1 MEVLRAQAN
10 LRETRNASHGTNAD
24 PSVRETPS
32 QSRETPQTAT
42 TPGLQS
48 SSTQLRVLHTTA
60 QKIKQLPPLPPDGFK
75 VVFRSQ
81 GGLDLTTLQP
91 RYLLTALMQAAAL
104 TDPSTPTRRIHPVN
118 NTCTVSAVNEKDAL
132 KLVQLQHI
140 TYDKHEY
147 AMTAYIAPPDGSVRG
162 VITNAYWKESPQELL
177 ADLISRNPHET
188 ILDARR
194 MGLTR
199 SILITFGQAT
209 VPRKIVYGGGL
220 HLCTPYT
227 PRVETC
233 SNCRTIG
240 RRTDVCIQPRT
251 HRCPRCGQLHPKEA
265 NPTCTPV
272 CIICEGPHLSG
283 TRECKHRH
291 LPKVTRPKSPREP
304 RSQEGVDHSLR
315 GASTKRS
322 EPHAGQRKGQ
332 SKSSDQ
338 PTWADKLKT
347 PNGTRPPAT
356 NTPPA
361 PDPRDQELRALRV
374 ESNHSAA
381 PHSQRLGKE
390 KPHGTSSVPADVL
403 RNTPSEIS
411 VLTGRLLVLGP
422 ISAKLLKA
430 LDKIVRASVRTWLSL
445 PHDVSIGFLYVP
457 IPVGGLGLMCLRFSI
472 PYMKTYRVDRLLYSD
487 HYQCTVAVTKDF
499 IRKALRQAQNL
510 TQFGGDV
517 FGSVAAARKYWTRNL
532 HSNFDGRPLSQCP
545 TAPGSMAWLG
555 EGTTFLKGIE
565 FIDLANFHI
574 ATISNLTCLTWPVH
588 LTTQSRWL

>member
-1 MEVLRAQAN
+1 MEVRVQGTDMDPSQYDPRDWTQVLRAQAN
-10 LRETRNASHGTNAD
+10 LRETRNATHGTNAD

-104 TDPSTPTRRIHPVN
+104 TDPSTLTLRIHPVN

-240 RRTDVCIQPRT
+240 HRTDVCIQPRT

-374 ESNHSAA
+374 EVS
-381 PHSQRLGKE
+381 RL
-390 KPHGTSSVPADVL
+390 TTL
-403 RNTPSEIS
+403 
-411 VLTGRLLVLGP
+411 
-422 ISAKLLKA
+422 
-430 LDKIVRASVRTWLSL
+430 
-445 PHDVSIGFLYVP
+445 
-457 IPVGGLGLMCLRFSI
+457 
-472 PYMKTYRVDRLLYSD
+472 
-487 HYQCTVAVTKDF
+487 
-499 IRKALRQAQNL
+499 L
-510 TQFGGDV
+510 TQ
-517 FGSVAAARKYWTRNL
+517 SPTPP
-532 HSNFDGRPLSQCP
+532 SPPSQQPSPEQVTPP
-545 TAPGSMAWLG
+545 TAQSPNSPA
-555 EGTTFLKGIE
+555 THSSPPLKRN
-565 FIDLANFHI
+565 A
-574 ATISNLTCLTWPVH
+574 VQ
-588 LTTQSRWL
+588 TQSMIIRLT